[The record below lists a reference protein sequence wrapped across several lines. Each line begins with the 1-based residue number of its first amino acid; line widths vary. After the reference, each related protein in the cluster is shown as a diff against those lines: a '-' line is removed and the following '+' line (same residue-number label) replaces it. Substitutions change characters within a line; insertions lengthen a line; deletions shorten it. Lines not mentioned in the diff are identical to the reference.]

1 MPGGGDIAGKNFKG
15 VYWLKKTIMIKSF
28 FINLDLIRT
37 NALSPNHN
45 YFYKIN
51 VPSSLNPSAFGCK
64 AAFFS
69 LPHESLI
76 YYNSNVVLHELHLKE
91 KIDQKY
97 QQMLKKKTF
106 DMKPKE
112 NLLDFVW
119 WSLQGN
125 MSYFLEYKIGRNYE
139 PIYNSIFLHLYE
151 GYYYSIDESKN
162 NFDIINSLKLKDREF
177 DQEVITKK
185 LQDLG
190 LKRHPVLKDKFF
202 KRDFIDKLFNKNK
215 WYPI

>member
-1 MPGGGDIAGKNFKG
+1 MQCCILAPEVYIDGKI
-15 VYWLKKTIMIKSF
+15 TIMIRNY
-28 FINLDLIRT
+28 FITLDLIRT

-51 VPSSLNPSAFGCK
+51 EPISLNTSAFGSK
-64 AAFFS
+64 TAFFS
-69 LPHESLI
+69 LPDERLI

-91 KIDQKY
+91 EIDKNY
-97 QQMLKKKTF
+97 IQMLRKKTF

-125 MSYFLEYKIGRNYE
+125 MSYFLEYRIGRNYQ

-151 GYYYSIDESKN
+151 GYYYSIDECKN
-162 NFDIINSLKLKDREF
+162 NFAIINNLKLKDREY
-177 DQEVITKK
+177 DEEVIIKK

-190 LKRHPVLKDKFF
+190 LKKYPVLKDNIF

-215 WYPI
+215 WYPM

>member
-1 MPGGGDIAGKNFKG
+1 MQCCILAPEVYIDGKI
-15 VYWLKKTIMIKSF
+15 TIMIRNY
-28 FINLDLIRT
+28 FITLDLIRT

-51 VPSSLNPSAFGCK
+51 EPISLNPSAFGSK
-64 AAFFS
+64 TAFFS
-69 LPHESLI
+69 LPDERLI

-91 KIDQKY
+91 EIDKNY
-97 QQMLKKKTF
+97 IQMLRKKTF

-125 MSYFLEYKIGRNYE
+125 MSYFLEYRIGRNYQ

-151 GYYYSIDESKN
+151 GYYYSIDECKN
-162 NFDIINSLKLKDREF
+162 NFAIINNLKLKDREY
-177 DQEVITKK
+177 DEVVIIKK

-190 LKRHPVLKDKFF
+190 LKKYPVLKDNIF

-215 WYPI
+215 WYPM

>member
-1 MPGGGDIAGKNFKG
+1 MQCCILAPEVYIDGKI
-15 VYWLKKTIMIKSF
+15 TIMIRNY
-28 FINLDLIRT
+28 FITLDLIRT

-51 VPSSLNPSAFGCK
+51 EPISLNPSAFGSK
-64 AAFFS
+64 TAFFS
-69 LPHESLI
+69 LPDERLI

-91 KIDQKY
+91 EIDKNY
-97 QQMLKKKTF
+97 IQMLRKKTF

-125 MSYFLEYKIGRNYE
+125 MSYFLEYRIGRNYQ

-151 GYYYSIDESKN
+151 GYYYSIDECKN
-162 NFDIINSLKLKDREF
+162 NFAIINNLKLKDREY
-177 DQEVITKK
+177 DEEVIIKK

-190 LKRHPVLKDKFF
+190 LKKYPVLKDNIF

-215 WYPI
+215 WYPM